1 MTASQPSQFENGRL
15 PKPSLLESNGGLL
28 LDRGEPGR
36 NDDLTIWIFN
46 SSNNLVYTAGALLSG
61 GNIVIHDAVRA
72 TPTPTPTATRS
83 PTPTPTA
90 TATPTATPRRTPSGT
105 PSPRHWWC
113 DNDGDGF
120 YMDYGISSTAP
131 FPNCTDVTQT
141 SIDYCDCDANAT
153 SPCECP

>member
-90 TATPTATPRRTPSGT
+90 TATPTATPRRTPTASPTPTPTPTPSGT
-105 PSPRHWWC
+105 PSPRRWWC
-113 DNDGDGF
+113 DNDGD
-120 YMDYGISSTAP
+120 
-131 FPNCTDVTQT
+131 
-141 SIDYCDCDANAT
+141 
-153 SPCECP
+153 